1 MKPALYSHDRLR
13 LAPMLLKRRH
23 HGQPPKAEVRHG
35 PRRRSYIEGIARL
48 DQHHFDA
55 FALGFGRQVVIL
67 ARPQLNCW
75 TRLPSRRMLISEF
88 RSLHS
93 ICFR

>member
-1 MKPALYSHDRLR
+1 
-13 LAPMLLKRRH
+13 
-23 HGQPPKAEVRHG
+23 
-35 PRRRSYIEGIARL
+35 
-48 DQHHFDA
+48 
-55 FALGFGRQVVIL
+55 LGFGRQVVIL